1 VRDVLRDLTQEVALQ
16 QPVDPIQFLHS
27 KIGALMGLE
36 PSSSQAAAAAA
47 AVHEQGVSSCRVT
60 VECVGPAGKSCQQ
73 HLVRRSA
80 VGSDKVLSEWRGEA
94 EALVRRAFEECTD
107 AHDHGNGGV
116 NGNAKANAVEAV
128 ESAPMAQEGT
138 ESELSAMRKA
148 LGAYK
153 EKLEL
158 AVARGNRLESSL
170 REAEYKTSQM
180 VARSQMKQSISSQRR
195 ASLPM
200 DMSMITVDGSVGATS
215 RLESGATEGYAP
227 SRAASQTMM
236 PRGSL
241 GGTGE
246 DLMGVDETLGKT
258 MSSRQPR
265 QTVRI
270 GALRSMPSVVT
281 WWQQPLQKWGVL
293 VMMRHGGTKYNEEGR
308 LTGWTDP
315 DLSEEGAS
323 TSKESGM
330 QLRGGTK
337 FDLVITS
344 TLKRS
349 VKTAMHV
356 LEGKDAQHVP
366 IIKVPPETP
375 MLPPWGSAHHR
386 QGVPYHLWHVFLI
399 AKKLGP
405 RCCSAVST
413 WCHFLH
419 PSSCTINGCVET
431 RVLYAKLYPEPLNPK
446 P

>member
-1 VRDVLRDLTQEVALQ
+1 MRDVLRDLTQEVALQ

-27 KIGALMGLE
+27 KIGELMGLA
-36 PSSSQAAAAAA
+36 PSSSQAAA
-47 AVHEQGVSSCRVT
+47 VVREQGVSSCRVT
-60 VECVGPAGKSCQQ
+60 VECVGPTGESCQQ

-94 EALVRRAFEECTD
+94 EALVRRAFAECTD
-107 AHDHGNGGV
+107 AHGNG
-116 NGNAKANAVEAV
+116 NGHANGKPKADAAEAM
-128 ESAPMAQEGT
+128 ESATVAREGT
-138 ESELSAMRKA
+138 ESELSVMRKE
-148 LGAYK
+148 LGVYK

-158 AVARGNRLESSL
+158 AVARANRLESSL

-180 VARSQMKQSISSQRR
+180 VARSQMKQSLSSQRR

-200 DMSMITVDGSVGATS
+200 DTSMITVDGSIGATS
-215 RLESGATEGYAP
+215 RLESGATEVYAHSL
-227 SRAASQTMM
+227 SRTASQMQM
-236 PRGSL
+236 RRGSL

-246 DLMGVDETLGKT
+246 GLVGVDEMLGQT

-281 WWQQPLQKWGVL
+281 WWQQPVQRWGVL

-308 LTGWTDP
+308 LTGWIDP

-330 QLRGGTK
+330 QLKGGTK

-366 IIKVPPETP
+366 IIKVSP
-375 MLPPWGSAHHR
+375 
-386 QGVPYHLWHVFLI
+386 
-399 AKKLGP
+399 
-405 RCCSAVST
+405 
-413 WCHFLH
+413 
-419 PSSCTINGCVET
+419 
-431 RVLYAKLYPEPLNPK
+431 
-446 P
+446 